1 MEAIYWGIEYAASFL
16 EVIMCFY
23 FCGSFIDKNAVE
35 EKHRQVIIL
44 SVLSAFMLIGLNS
57 IQMFSSVSSLLFLI
71 VCDLFLCIIY
81 KRVIISTVLIL
92 IYAVLL
98 SAIDFLTAY
107 LMTFLLQ
114 TEMEYLLSEHS
125 YKRVICIVFSKI
137 LLIMLLIL
145 VNKLYNKKK
154 TISSRY
160 IVVVCLSSLFLLL
173 SNIVTIGN
181 IGTDSEIFSM
191 ISFLV
196 SIGIQILLF
205 YFVLNMADYYEQQQ
219 TVTLIEMK
227 NDMLQKSLDDTE
239 QAFDLWRQSV
249 HDYKNNIISLTH
261 LAEDGDIEEIKE
273 YLKKENELVNTKMF
287 YIKTGN
293 AMVDAMVNTKHKIA
307 EQKGI
312 VFVVNAVIPEECK
325 INGIDL
331 ANLLGNLIDNA
342 IEASE
347 KEKQRYVDI
356 IIKQNKKFLMI
367 VIKNKFVGPLMQ
379 DMQTTKENKKL
390 HGIGLKSVKNI
401 VTKYNG
407 KISFDRDKEEFCVTV
422 LLMNE

>member
-35 EKHRQVIIL
+35 EKRRQVMIL

-71 VCDLFLCIIY
+71 VCDLFLWIIY
-81 KRVIISTVLIL
+81 KRVVISTVLIL

-125 YKRVICIVFSKI
+125 SKRVICIIFSKI
-137 LLIMLLIL
+137 LLIMLLML

-160 IVVVCLSSLFLLL
+160 IVVMCLSSLFLLL

-191 ISFLV
+191 IFFLV

-293 AMVDAMVNTKHKIA
+293 AMVDAMVNTKQKIA

-312 VFVVNAVIPEECK
+312 VFAVNAVIPEECK

-347 KEKQRYVDI
+347 KEKHGYIDI
-356 IIKQNKKFLMI
+356 NIKQNKKFLMI
-367 VIKNKFVGPLMQ
+367 VIKNKFVGTLMQ

-407 KISFDRDKEEFCVTV
+407 EISFDRDKEEFCVTI
-422 LLMNE
+422 LMMNE